1 MFAGMI
7 QEIGVVG
14 SIGKRAEGL
23 RLEIHCPRVASEA
36 ATGDSI
42 SVDGACLTV
51 EELVHEGFV
60 AFASGETLSKTTLK
74 GLKRGA
80 SVNLE
85 QALRLGEKIGG
96 HLVQGHVEAVAEVT
110 ALKRTGEGAT
120 LAVRLPEELMAAVA
134 PKGSIAISGVS
145 LTVASVKSG
154 EIEVALVPHTL
165 KSTTL
170 GTLGP
175 GSLVNVETDLVAR
188 QIVAYLKRQAGDKQ
202 NVQAYDLTE
211 MGF

>member
-14 SIGKRAEGL
+14 SAGKRAEGL
-23 RLEIHCPRVASEA
+23 RLEIRCPRTASEA
-36 ATGDSI
+36 AIGDSI

-51 EELVHEGFV
+51 EELVPGGFV
-60 AFASGETLSKTTLK
+60 AFASGETLVKTTLK
-74 GLKRGA
+74 EIKRGA
-80 SVNLE
+80 FVNLE

-110 ALKRTGEGAT
+110 VLKRTGEGAT
-120 LAVRLPEELMAAVA
+120 LAVRLPGDLMEAVA

-145 LTVASVKSG
+145 LTVASVKGG
-154 EIEVALVPHTL
+154 EIEVAVIPHTL
-165 KSTTL
+165 KNTTL
-170 GTLGP
+170 VTLGP
-175 GSLVNVETDLVAR
+175 GSLVNIETDLVAR
-188 QIVAYLKRQAGDKQ
+188 QIAAYLKGQTGNRQNAQ
-202 NVQAYDLTE
+202 PYDLTE